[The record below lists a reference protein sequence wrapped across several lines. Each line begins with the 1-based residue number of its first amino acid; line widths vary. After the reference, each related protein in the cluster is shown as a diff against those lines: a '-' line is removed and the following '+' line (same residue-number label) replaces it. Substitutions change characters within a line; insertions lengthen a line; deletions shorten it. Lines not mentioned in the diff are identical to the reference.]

1 MHRHA
6 LGEDRPGWPGDYYL
20 LTTPL
25 LYNEDAAPSVASM
38 KKCNPPQRLLI
49 GWLGL
54 IFITSCFVV
63 PFGTFI
69 RFIQGLSRNS
79 SFQQWFDRF
88 WVGDWFF
95 VVKGWHM
102 TEYAVLVSLTILALR
117 RWHLGSR
124 AGSIWLAF
132 AFAVA
137 FAASDEWHQTFVPG
151 RDGCL
156 RDVLID
162 TGGALLAAL
171 CWSAQL
177 WRINHRA
184 YVERATSARP

>member
-1 MHRHA
+1 MQK
-6 LGEDRPGWPGDYYL
+6 
-20 LTTPL
+20 
-25 LYNEDAAPSVASM
+25 PS
-38 KKCNPPQRLLI
+38 PPQRLLI

-54 IFITSCFVV
+54 IFFTSCFVV
-63 PFGTFI
+63 PFDAFI
-69 RFIQGLSRNS
+69 RFMQGLSGS
-79 SFQQWFDRF
+79 LAFQQWFDWF

-102 TEYAVLVSLTILALR
+102 TEYAVLVSLAVVALR
-117 RWHLGSR
+117 RGNIGSR
-124 AGSIWLAF
+124 VSRIWLAF

-151 RDGCL
+151 RDGCV

-171 CWSAQL
+171 CWSAAS
-177 WRINHRA
+177 RVR
-184 YVERATSARP
+184 RRP